1 MFRKVESD
9 QVNQFNSLPRQS
21 TNSLQGS
28 LIGPSSTLGPSR
40 EATPSSLNNNKRAVV
55 FGKHFQ
61 FPALAL
67 RASGKR
73 STSAPNLGDGFIH
86 FIGSLFRFVACAFHR
101 LLHETVL
108 LELPPESVDSLN
120 FCLNFV
126 ATVAWP

>member
-1 MFRKVESD
+1 VFRKVESD

-28 LIGPSSTLGPSR
+28 VIGPSSTLGPSR

-86 FIGSLFRFVACAFHR
+86 FIGSLFCSSPALSTGCCMTPFPWNSS
-101 LLHETVL
+101 
-108 LELPPESVDSLN
+108 ELVDSLN

-126 ATVAWP
+126 QLLHGL